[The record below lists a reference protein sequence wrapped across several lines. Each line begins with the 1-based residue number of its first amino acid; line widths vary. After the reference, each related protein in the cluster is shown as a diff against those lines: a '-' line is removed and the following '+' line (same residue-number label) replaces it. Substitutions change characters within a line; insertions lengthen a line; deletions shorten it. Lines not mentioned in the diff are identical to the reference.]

1 MTKHDFLSTTIHLS
15 APQGWEDYELLD
27 SGRGK
32 TLERFGKH
40 ILIRPEPQAVW
51 EKTLKTE
58 DWDKADA
65 VMVEEKAEYG
75 ASWRFL
81 NPIEK
86 SWEMRYKNLQFQAQ
100 LANSRHIGVFPE
112 MASNWD
118 WMQKRIRKAGK
129 PFRVLNLFGYS
140 GLATLA
146 CAEAGAEVTHVDAS
160 KHAITWAN
168 YNYKLS
174 GLENQPVRWIAE
186 DALKFA
192 EREVRRGSKYQ
203 GIVLDPPK
211 FGRGTSGEVWDF
223 FKKIPELMRACR
235 GLMGNDAE
243 FLVITAYAIRASA
256 LLTEQAVVE
265 VMGERGKTETGEL
278 VTVDKSAGHVISH
291 AMYTRWSKD

>member
-1 MTKHDFLSTTIHLS
+1 MTKRDFLSTTIHLS
-15 APQGWEDYELLD
+15 APENWEDYELLD
-27 SGRGK
+27 SGKGK

-51 EKTLKTE
+51 QRGLPATAWE
-58 DWDKADA
+58 KADA

-75 ASWRFL
+75 ASWNYLR
-81 NPIEK
+81 PIEK
-86 SWEMRYKNLQFQAQ
+86 AWKMHYKNLRFQLQ
-100 LANSRHIGVFPE
+100 MANSRHIGVFPE

-118 WMQKRIRKAGK
+118 WMSKRIRKAAK
-129 PFRVLNLFGYS
+129 PFKVLNLFGYS

-160 KHAITWAN
+160 KHAISWAN
-168 YNYKLS
+168 FNYKLS
-174 GLENQPVRWIAE
+174 KLEAQPVRWIAE

-192 EREVRRGSKYQ
+192 EREVRRGNRYQ

-211 FGRGTSGEVWDF
+211 FGRGASGEVWDF
-223 FKKIPELMRACR
+223 FKKIPELMMACR
-235 GLMGNDAE
+235 ELLGEDAD

-256 LLTEQAVVE
+256 LLTEQAVAE
-265 VMGERGKTETGEL
+265 IMGERGKSETGEL
-278 VTVDKSAGHVISH
+278 VTVDSSAGHVISH